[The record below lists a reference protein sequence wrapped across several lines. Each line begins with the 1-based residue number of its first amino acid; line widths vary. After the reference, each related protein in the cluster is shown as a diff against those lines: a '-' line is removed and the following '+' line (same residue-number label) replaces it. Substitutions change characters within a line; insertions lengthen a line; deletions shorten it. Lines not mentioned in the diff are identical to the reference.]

1 MDLSCNS
8 LQRLPDAITSLISLQ
23 ELLLNETYLE
33 FLPANFGRLVNL
45 RILEVRLNN
54 LITLPKSMVRLV
66 SLQRLDIGGN
76 EFTEL
81 VSTLSTEFQLK
92 LLMGVVF
99 HLLSL
104 RSLEN

>member
-1 MDLSCNS
+1 M
-8 LQRLPDAITSLISLQ
+8 
-23 ELLLNETYLE
+23 NETYLE